1 MKKISLILM
10 LAIFVGAASQ
20 GKGQAGINTL
30 TKKEVKEGWK
40 LLFDGQNPS
49 QWRSVNK
56 ETFPDKG
63 WSVQEGCMVSGGG
76 GSIVSRTE
84 YGNFDLVWEW
94 KMMDA
99 GGNSGV
105 KYFVKEG
112 PKDALG
118 IEYQMLDDAGHPWTK
133 DGRMK
138 PFDYHTNGAVY
149 EIYPPSSKKI
159 DKPVGEWNTSRV
171 LSKGNHVEHWL
182 NGAKIAEYERGSED
196 FKVQVSKSKFKDVPN
211 FGLHEKGLLM
221 LTDHGSIVYFKNL
234 KIREL

>member
-1 MKKISLILM
+1 MKILASLLVFVV
-10 LAIFVGAASQ
+10 LAGMTWPGMAQSQ
-20 GKGQAGINTL
+20 PNTL
-30 TKKEVKEGWK
+30 SKKEVKEGWT
-40 LLFDGQNPS
+40 LLFDGTNPS

-56 ETFPDKG
+56 DQFPEKG
-63 WSVQEGCMVSGGG
+63 WSVQDGCMVSGGG
-76 GSIVSRTE
+76 GSIVSRKE
-84 YGNFDLVWEW
+84 YGNFELTWDW
-94 KMMDA
+94 KMMDKA
-99 GGNSGV
+99 GNSGV

-118 IEYQMLDDAGHPWTK
+118 IEYQMLDDENHPWMK

-149 EIYPPSSKKI
+149 EIYPPSGNKP
-159 DKPVGEWNTSRV
+159 DKPVGEWNTSKV
-171 LSKGNHVEHWL
+171 VAKGKHVEHWL
-182 NGAKIAEYERGSED
+182 NGVKIADYVRGSDD
-196 FKVQVSKSKFKDVPN
+196 FNARIAKSKFKDVPG